1 MHICLRSCPHGCSS
15 QSFSIVLV
23 WAFIL
28 SCSDSSTTS
37 SWFFLDSICLG
48 LVHFLN
54 TAGHLLKIM
63 SGWCHRSNPTT
74 HQPHALKMA
83 QETLTL
89 ANAWTQRWGREFLL
103 SLLENLDVIYAYALS
118 QQYLF
123 RISIFI
129 KAKVLVLDRY
139 RYIKIT
145 ILFITQIG
153 KKSQSEHP
161 SKGMVNPHYQ
171 SLCGYHKEWGRYLC
185 TKQKEYLCIH
195 S

>member
-1 MHICLRSCPHGCSS
+1 MDDVTTPTPPLTSPT
-15 QSFSIVLV
+15 
-23 WAFIL
+23 L
-28 SCSDSSTTS
+28 SK
-37 SWFFLDSICLG
+37 W
-48 LVHFLN
+48 
-54 TAGHLLKIM
+54 
-63 SGWCHRSNPTT
+63 HRR
-74 HQPHALKMA
+74 
-83 QETLTL
+83 LTL
-89 ANAWTQRWGREFLL
+89 ANAWTQRWGSEFLL
-103 SLLENLDVIYAYALS
+103 SLLENLDVMYAYALS

-195 S
+195 SQLGGKTKFQSNVFTMISFC